1 MAESSSDVVYER
13 VAETDPNRC
22 QGIIGGSQAGQCNY
36 KAVPGCKFCMMHG
49 GSGQASDNKKGAL
62 KNYRIQQWGEQIGDK
77 ANSSDIKSLR
87 EEIGI
92 LRMLME
98 TTLNHCKNAN
108 DLLIYSDKIGHLTEK
123 IQKLVESCQ
132 KMEEKNN
139 QLLDRKV
146 VIVIADSIVTLIGE
160 YVTDPDMLD
169 EIGAKICNSIEA
181 AASPQAA
188 AVSNH

>member
-1 MAESSSDVVYER
+1 MSDQAIYER
-13 VAETDPNRC
+13 VSETDPNRC
-22 QGIIGGSQAGQCNY
+22 KGIIGGSQAGQCNY
-36 KAVPGCKFCMMHG
+36 KAVSGCDYCMMHG
-49 GSGQASDNKKGAL
+49 GARQAQDNKKLAL
-62 KNYRIQQWGEQIGDK
+62 KNYRIQQWGERVGEFS
-77 ANSSDIKSLR
+77 NSTDIKSLR

-92 LRMLME
+92 LRLVME
-98 TTLNHCKNAN
+98 TTLNHCKTAN
-108 DLLIYSDKIGHLTEK
+108 DLLIYSDKISHLTEK
-123 IQKLVESCQ
+123 VQKLVESCQ

-160 YVTDPDMLD
+160 YVKDADMLD

-188 AVSNH
+188 AFGGPT